1 MTLFTRSKK
10 AGASLYAQQYVGG
23 KREKFCT
30 DTSDRKLAKERAEK
44 HFASLLLQSEPET
57 SKAQQTL
64 NMSQLEVSYPKLA
77 LDIDSSTRKANLNSL
92 LNVQSF
98 GDCSGIMSVG
108 LWNDY
113 KVAKLTGAEGAEKA
127 SRLRSLR
134 STETKIRSIFR
145 KDIRSLYGKLP
156 APLAEWL
163 ETKKTKAPPVSYTM
177 PPKALI
183 DKTWEKSVELS
194 LLAPKAHAAFIMAIT
209 AGLRAG
215 EIRAF
220 QSHWLQDG
228 KIHVPA
234 NENTFQAKSKR
245 SRTIPVGKAFEKN
258 CQEGITSADIK
269 AANTWL
275 KQAVGWTTYKGVH
288 EMRKLYGAQIAT
300 GYGLYVAQKLLG
312 HTDPKI
318 TSDYYAALCSIPDVK
333 VREK

>member
-1 MTLFTRSKK
+1 MTFYTRSKK
-10 AGASLYAQQYVGG
+10 AGASLYAQSYVNG

-30 DTSDRKLAKERAEK
+30 DTPDRKLAKERAEK
-44 HFASLLLQSEPET
+44 HFASLLLKSQPED
-57 SKAQQTL
+57 SKTPQTL
-64 NMSQLEVSYPKLA
+64 NMGQLEASYPKLA
-77 LDIDSSTRKANLNSL
+77 LDINADTREANLKAL
-92 LNVQSF
+92 RHVQSF
-98 GDCSGIMSVG
+98 GDCSGIMSVS
-108 LWNDY
+108 LWSDY
-113 KVAKLTGAEGAEKA
+113 KVSKLTGVEGAEKA

-145 KDIRSLYGKLP
+145 KDIRNLYGKLP
-156 APLAEWL
+156 TPLAEWL

-194 LLAPKAHAAFIMAIT
+194 FLAPKAHAAFIMAIT

-215 EIRAF
+215 EIQAF

-228 KIHVPA
+228 KVHVPA

-245 SRTIPVGKAFEKN
+245 ARTIPVGEAFIKY

-275 KQAVGWTTYKGVH
+275 KQSVGWTTHKGVH

-318 TSDYYAALCSIPDVK
+318 TSDYYAALCTIPDVK